1 MCRKV
6 YKISFNPITIMI
18 SINKPSAIGEAAER
32 AFCEVREKI
41 YSDRIRLQE
50 MRGIVISNLE
60 KRLRNIPAKITIG
73 DNLEASNIP
82 DDFSEEIR
90 RLAQVITPAD
100 IAQGLT
106 YQEWSI
112 SCEDL
117 RFDKEMLETQFK
129 GYEQIWKELNLDE
142 TYRLSMMFQDKRDKA
157 LCSLSANLLSGIKI
171 DKELV
176 FASIR
181 TQFSSSDD
189 YILNYAHINS
199 MKRRINDIYRSLT
212 KGNDILLS
220 TKAVGLFYLCRNK
233 PDKTDRLFGDLS
245 ADLCR
250 HFRYDLME
258 SHIQDGLSDEADEIY
273 GDRNET
279 SGLL

>member
-1 MCRKV
+1 
-6 YKISFNPITIMI
+6 MI